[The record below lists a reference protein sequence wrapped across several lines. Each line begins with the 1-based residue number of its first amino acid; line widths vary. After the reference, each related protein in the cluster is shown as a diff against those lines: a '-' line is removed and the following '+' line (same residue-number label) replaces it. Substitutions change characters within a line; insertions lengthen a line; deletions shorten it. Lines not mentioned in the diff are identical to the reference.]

1 MPSSSVL
8 IPRICEYCDKPFM
21 ARSVNTRFCSTI
33 CNNKSLRE
41 RKKREKEEQRQIS
54 LLDTKKNKIADIQ
67 TRPYISVSEAAQLI
81 GVSKSTIRRMLCR
94 GMLAG
99 ANLGIRLTRIDRT
112 QLEQLFTSIIVQEE
126 QIKPKFYELDKCYTI
141 GECLKK
147 YNIPECRLES
157 IIRAF
162 NIPKRKVGN
171 YVYIP
176 RIEIDRVLNKI
187 DGNMENA

>member
-1 MPSSSVL
+1 MPGSSIL

-21 ARSVNTRFCSTI
+21 ARNVNTRFVVLLVI
-33 CNNKSLRE
+33 IKVYVQGE
-41 RKKREKEEQRQIS
+41 KRKEEQRQIS
-54 LLDTKKNKIADIQ
+54 LWIQKRKIADIQ

-81 GVSKSTIRRMLCR
+81 GVSKSTVRRMVRR
-94 GMLAG
+94 GMLVG
-99 ANLGIRLTRIDRT
+99 VNLGIRLTRIDRT
-112 QLEQLFTSIIVQEE
+112 QLEQLFTSIVVPEKQ
-126 QIKPKFYELDKCYTI
+126 KTSKVYELDKCYTI
-141 GECLKK
+141 GECLRK

-176 RIEIDRVLNKI
+176 RVEIDKVLNKI
-187 DGNMENA
+187 D

>member
-1 MPSSSVL
+1 MPSSSIL

-21 ARSVNTRFCSTI
+21 ARSVTTRFCSTI

-41 RKKREKEEQRQIS
+41 RKKREKEEQRQIR
-54 LLDTKKNKIADIQ
+54 LLDTKKDKIANIQ

-81 GVSKSTIRRMLCR
+81 GVSKSTIRRMIRR

-112 QLEQLFTSIIVQEE
+112 QLEQLFTSIVVPEE
-126 QIKPKFYELDKCYTI
+126 QTKPKVYDLNKCYTI
-141 GECLKK
+141 GECLRK

-176 RIEIDRVLNKI
+176 KIEVDKILSKI
-187 DGNMENA
+187 DGKI

>member
-1 MPSSSVL
+1 MPGSSIL

-21 ARSVNTRFCSTI
+21 ARNVNTRFCSAA
-33 CNNKSLRE
+33 CNNKSLRA
-41 RKKREKEEQRQIS
+41 RGKREKEEQRQIS
-54 LLDTKKNKIADIQ
+54 LLDTKKEKIADIQ

-81 GVSKSTIRRMLCR
+81 GVSKSTVRRMVRR
-94 GMLAG
+94 GMLVG
-99 ANLGIRLTRIDRT
+99 VNLGIRLTRIDRT
-112 QLEQLFTSIIVQEE
+112 QLEQLFTSIVVPEKQ
-126 QIKPKFYELDKCYTI
+126 KTSKVYELDKCYTI
-141 GECLKK
+141 GECLRK

-176 RIEIDRVLNKI
+176 RVEIDKVLNKI
-187 DGNMENA
+187 D